1 MLFAAKFSPLG
12 LNTYYFSPHLQWRVT
27 IPNLWSCLWL
37 TRTLI
42 NPLLNHT
49 QTIVTAAL
57 LLNELSPSTNR
68 TSHVHL
74 KPRVNTLQ
82 MKHVMTFWYHLNS
95 LFLLKLTQ
103 ANSTLNLVLH
113 ITMVIRVHRQWVDN
127 LWVKTSSNSWAG
139 RSPGW
144 TAGCTCWPW
153 CARAALSVRIIEIL
167 WRRRRRWWVDG
178 ELTGVDRKESHEEE
192 SY

>member
-1 MLFAAKFSPLG
+1 
-12 LNTYYFSPHLQWRVT
+12 
-27 IPNLWSCLWL
+27 
-37 TRTLI
+37 
-42 NPLLNHT
+42 
-49 QTIVTAAL
+49 
-57 LLNELSPSTNR
+57 
-68 TSHVHL
+68 
-74 KPRVNTLQ
+74 
-82 MKHVMTFWYHLNS
+82 
-95 LFLLKLTQ
+95 
-103 ANSTLNLVLH
+103 
-113 ITMVIRVHRQWVDN
+113 MVIRVHRQWVDN

-167 WRRRRRWWVDG
+167 WRRRRRRRRWWVDG